1 MQDYYISDFVKVVF
15 LSPNDDSYWFGY
27 YNYCPISF
35 DGERLL
41 AHRFLCEEEKDFEQ
55 EDVIE
60 IGWFSLEDHSW
71 HKVATTHA
79 ANWQQGAMAQWLL
92 DDGQE
97 CIIFNDADGDKYV
110 SKIATQNGVIKR
122 QLPCGIYGIN
132 HNQAFSITLN
142 FERAYWCRTYHYQYI
157 RKDCYD
163 VSTCEVDGIYKLD
176 ISTGKLKKIISIE
189 DIIQY
194 DSRDNFAEGKHWVEH
209 IMLNPS
215 GTRFAFY
222 HRFDLG
228 DGYQTR
234 CFTANIDGEELY
246 CLPGWEEN
254 NWSHLG
260 WKNNEE
266 FVLFGVK
273 RKKLGEAYSKIT
285 QKTGTLGGLLRKIYR
300 KVFARFVTPQMHNKL
315 AASSNYQCYIDKQGK
330 VGCYEKDL
338 LVHDG
343 HPSFTADERYMLS
356 DTYAIDGYR
365 YLYIYDTKTNRVYEL
380 GHFFSPV
387 NGTGYRCDLHPRF
400 SRDER
405 HVIIDTAFSGK
416 HNIMVLEID
425 WKHIKGDK

>member
-176 ISTGKLKKIISIE
+176 ISTGKLNDVLASATARVQPPTDKGKRLKIYYMTQASTRPPTFVCFVNDKE
-189 DIIQY
+189 LFHYSYQRY
-194 DSRDNFAEGKHWVEH
+194 LDNQIREIFGLEGT
-209 IMLNPS
+209 P
-215 GTRFAFY
+215 TRFVI
-222 HRFDLG
+222 RERD
-228 DGYQTR
+228 
-234 CFTANIDGEELY
+234 
-246 CLPGWEEN
+246 
-254 NWSHLG
+254 
-260 WKNNEE
+260 
-266 FVLFGVK
+266 
-273 RKKLGEAYSKIT
+273 KK
-285 QKTGTLGGLLRKIYR
+285 
-300 KVFARFVTPQMHNKL
+300 
-315 AASSNYQCYIDKQGK
+315 
-330 VGCYEKDL
+330 
-338 LVHDG
+338 
-343 HPSFTADERYMLS
+343 
-356 DTYAIDGYR
+356 
-365 YLYIYDTKTNRVYEL
+365 
-380 GHFFSPV
+380 
-387 NGTGYRCDLHPRF
+387 
-400 SRDER
+400 
-405 HVIIDTAFSGK
+405 
-416 HNIMVLEID
+416 
-425 WKHIKGDK
+425 